1 MSASIGE
8 LVARL
13 TAHTAPFE
21 RQGIAMKKKLLTTII
36 LVVSL
41 GLIGYGVWLVYH
53 PLGFVVVGLLLW
65 VDLLI
70 GSLRKTA

>member
-1 MSASIGE
+1 
-8 LVARL
+8 
-13 TAHTAPFE
+13 
-21 RQGIAMKKKLLTTII
+21 MKKKVISTII

-41 GLIGYGVWLVYH
+41 GLIGYGAWVVYH

-70 GSLRKTA
+70 GSLRKTT

>member
-1 MSASIGE
+1 MKQKVLSA
-8 LVARL
+8 
-13 TAHTAPFE
+13 
-21 RQGIAMKKKLLTTII
+21 II

-41 GLIGYGVWLVYH
+41 GLIGYGAWLVYH

-70 GSLRKTA
+70 GSLRKVT

>member
-1 MSASIGE
+1 
-8 LVARL
+8 
-13 TAHTAPFE
+13 
-21 RQGIAMKKKLLTTII
+21 MKKKVISTII

-41 GLIGYGVWLVYH
+41 ALIGYGAWLVYH

-70 GSLRKTA
+70 GSLRKTV